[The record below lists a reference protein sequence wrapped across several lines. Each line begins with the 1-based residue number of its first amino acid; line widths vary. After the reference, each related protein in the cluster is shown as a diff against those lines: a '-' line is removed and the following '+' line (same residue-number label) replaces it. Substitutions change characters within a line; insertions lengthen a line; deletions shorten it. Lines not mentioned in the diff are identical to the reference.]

1 MRKFIVLPSHHIV
14 EQPLLSMNNLPPPTM
29 DGLLPPSKPPVHPS
43 FYSFLEILTPLPF
56 VSHNSSVVSREAAII
71 SGLVGESKDQV
82 QMELDA

>member
-1 MRKFIVLPSHHIV
+1 VLLQGFIDEMLKIRIFRSVWLHSI
-14 EQPLLSMNNLPPPTM
+14 S
-29 DGLLPPSKPPVHPS
+29 S
-43 FYSFLEILTPLPF
+43 FYSFPEILTPLPF